1 MTDRPPIS
9 QQIEAVE
16 WARRHTPEMGK
27 RAHLRDGEILELLR
41 ALEAAVSTLKT
52 LEFGSEIAR

>member
-1 MTDRPPIS
+1 MTDRPPLN

-16 WARRHTPEMGK
+16 WARRHTPEMGR
-27 RAHLRDGEILELLR
+27 RAHLRDGETIELLR
-41 ALEAAVSTLKT
+41 RLQAALETLKT